1 MSVFQSGATVTL
13 RIASR
18 QRKDATMKKIWI
30 LLAAFALVATPVMA
44 KKKAA
49 EETENG
55 DAAPMSAKTFAGL
68 ELRNIGPAI
77 NSGRVSDF
85 AVHPSA
91 HHIIYA
97 ATASGNLWK
106 TINAGATWE
115 PIFDKEG
122 SYSIG
127 CVTLDPTNPEV
138 VWVGTGENN
147 SQRSVAFGD
156 GVYKSLD
163 GGHNWENVG
172 LEDSEHIGMIA
183 IDPRDSRVVYVA
195 AQGPL
200 WRSGGD
206 RGVYKTTDGG
216 TTWQRVLHISDD
228 TGVNEVHMDPRNPDV
243 LYAASYQ
250 RRRHVWTLIDG
261 GPESAIYKSTDAG
274 ATWRK
279 LTEGLPKVDM
289 GKIGLAVSPAC
300 PNTVYAVIEAQRDK
314 GGFFRST
321 DRGESWERMSDY
333 VSGSPQYYN
342 ELFADP
348 KDPDRVYAMDTFLHV
363 TYDGGKTFKR
373 LAKRHKHV
381 DNHAL
386 WIDPDNTDHFIVGC
400 DGGIYETFDRGE
412 NYRFFENLPI
422 TQFYRVSVDNSKPFY
437 YVYGGTQDNN
447 SMGGPSRTLF
457 SSGISNEDYFITV
470 GGDGYETVVDPS
482 NPNIVYSQSQY
493 GGLVRY
499 DRVSGEAIDIQ
510 PQEEPG
516 EAAHRWNWD
525 SPLMISP
532 HSPTRLYYA
541 CQRLYRSDDRG
552 NSWTAISPDLSRQI
566 DPNSLPMFGKIQSID
581 AVAKNMSTSNY
592 GNIVSL
598 TESPLVENLIYVG
611 TDDGLIQV
619 TEDGGS
625 NWRAIDQVPGVPKMT
640 YVSRLEAS
648 RHDQDTVYA
657 AFNNK
662 KQGDFKPY
670 LFVSRDRGRTWSPII
685 GDLPDREIV
694 YALMQDHVKPE
705 LLFVGTE
712 FGLYFT
718 VDEGAHWIRLKGGL
732 PTIQVRDLDIQR
744 EENDLAVATFGRGF
758 YILDDYAPL
767 RQVSVKALEQ
777 ETVLFPV
784 KDALRYVE
792 MRSRL
797 GNRGATF
804 FTADNPPFG
813 ATFTYYLKDGFKSLE
828 EQRIEAEKAARKAD
842 KAPKIPS
849 YDELR
854 KEEEQIEPKVFF
866 TIRDGSG
873 EVIRRVDGKA
883 SKGLHRVSWDLRYP
897 SAEPISIKKDSE
909 RSWWRRDPVGP
920 LVLPGTYTVTMSS
933 TVNGVTTE
941 LAGPR
946 EFEVIELGINT
957 FAAKDPAEARAFQEK
972 AWELERAFRG
982 ALKWAGEAESR
993 LAHTRKALYDTP
1005 NADTALLAESQ
1016 RMQTELNDILVVLR
1030 GDETRE
1036 NRNVFTPPSISER
1049 IDRVVEGQWDTT
1061 SAPTQTVRDGY
1072 EWAADA
1078 FERELTRLK
1087 ALASDLEALEESLES
1102 AGAPWTPGRLPSW
1115 TK

>member
-1 MSVFQSGATVTL
+1 
-13 RIASR
+13 
-18 QRKDATMKKIWI
+18 MKRLWI
-30 LLAAFALVATPVMA
+30 LLVIFALVATPALA

-49 EETENG
+49 EEPEEKE
-55 DAAPMSAKTFAGL
+55 DAPMSAATFAGL

-77 NSGRVSDF
+77 NSGRVVDF
-85 AVHPSA
+85 AVQPDA
-91 HHIIYA
+91 HNIIFV

-106 TINAGATWE
+106 TTNAGTTWK

-127 CVTLDPTNPEV
+127 CVTLDPNNPNV

-163 GGHNWENVG
+163 GGQNWENVG
-172 LEDSEHIGMIA
+172 LPESEHIGIIA
-183 IDPRDSRVVYVA
+183 VDPRDSNVVYVA
-195 AQGPL
+195 SQGPL
-200 WRSGGD
+200 WRSGGE

-216 TTWQRVLHISDD
+216 ASWERVLYVSDD

-243 LYAASYQ
+243 LYASSYQ
-250 RRRHVWTLIDG
+250 RRRHVYTLVDG
-261 GPESAIYKSTDAG
+261 GPETAIYKSTDAG

-289 GKIGLAVSPAC
+289 GKIGLAVSPAN
-300 PNTVYAVIEAQRDK
+300 PDFIYAIVEAQRDE
-314 GGFFRST
+314 GGTFRST
-321 DRGESWERMSDY
+321 DRGESWSKMSDF
-333 VSGSPQYYN
+333 VSESPQYYH
-342 ELFADP
+342 ELIADP
-348 KDPDRVYAMDTFLHV
+348 KDPNRVYAMGTLLQVTF
-363 TYDGGKTFKR
+363 DGGKTFKK
-373 LAKRHKHV
+373 LFKRSKHV

-400 DGGIYETFDRGE
+400 DGGIYETFDLGQ

-457 SSGISNEDYFITV
+457 SSGISNEDWFITV
-470 GGDGYETVVDPS
+470 GGDGYETVVDPT
-482 NPNIVYSQSQY
+482 NPNIVYAQWQY

-499 DRVSGEAIDIQ
+499 DRVSGEKIDIQ

-532 HSPTRLYYA
+532 HSPSRLYYA
-541 CQRLYRSDDRG
+541 CQRLYRSDDQG
-552 NSWTAISPDLSRQI
+552 NSWTAVSPDLSRQI
-566 DPNSLPMFGKIQSID
+566 DPNTLPVFGKIQSID

-598 TESPLVENLIYVG
+598 TESPIVEGLIYVG

-619 TEDGGS
+619 TEDGGA
-625 NWRAIDQVPGVPKMT
+625 NWRAVDQVPGVPKMT

-648 RHDQDTVYA
+648 LYDEDTVYA
-657 AFNNK
+657 TFNNK
-662 KQGDFKPY
+662 KQADFKPY
-670 LFVSRDRGRTWSPII
+670 VFVSRDRGRTWSSIT
-685 GDLPDREIV
+685 GNLPDREIV
-694 YALMQDHVKPE
+694 YSLMQDHVKPE

-718 VDEGAHWIRLKGGL
+718 IDEGTHWIRLKGGL
-732 PTIQVRDLDIQR
+732 PTIQVRDIDIHR
-744 EENDLAVATFGRGF
+744 TENDLALATFGRGF
-758 YILDDYAPL
+758 YILDDYTPL
-767 RQVSVKALEQ
+767 REVSKQVLEQ
-777 ETVLFPV
+777 EAILFPP

-792 MRSRL
+792 MSSRVVD
-797 GNRGATF
+797 RGATF

-813 ATFTYYLKDGFKSLE
+813 ATFTYYLKDGFKTLE
-828 EQRIEAEKAARKAD
+828 EQRIEAEKKAI
-842 KAPKIPS
+842 KAGEEPKIPT

-854 KEEEQIEPKVFF
+854 TEEEQLEPKVFF
-866 TIRDGSG
+866 TVRNADG
-873 EVIRRVDGKA
+873 EVVSRVDGSTK
-883 SKGLHRVSWDLRYP
+883 KGMHRATWNLRYP
-897 SAEPISIKKDSE
+897 SARPISLKKDDDRPFWMS
-909 RSWWRRDPVGP
+909 DPVGP
-920 LVLPGTYTVTMSS
+920 LAMTGTYTVTMSS
-933 TVNGVTTE
+933 TVDGVTTD
-941 LAGPR
+941 LGQPQQ
-946 EFEVIELGINT
+946 FQVVELGINT
-957 FAAKDPAEARAFQEK
+957 FKAGDLAEVQAFQQK
-972 AWELERAFRG
+972 VWDLERAFRG
-982 ALKWAGEAESR
+982 AVKWATEADSR

-1005 NADTALLAESQ
+1005 AADTALLAESQ
-1016 RMQTELNDILVVLR
+1016 RLQTELDDIVVELS

-1049 IDRVVEGQWDTT
+1049 VNRIVQSQWDTT
-1061 SAPTQTVRDGY
+1061 SAPTQTMKDGY

-1078 FERELTRLK
+1078 FAKELGRLK
-1087 ALASDLEALEESLES
+1087 ALASDLEAFENQLES
-1102 AGAPWTPGRLPSW
+1102 AGAPWTPGRLPNW